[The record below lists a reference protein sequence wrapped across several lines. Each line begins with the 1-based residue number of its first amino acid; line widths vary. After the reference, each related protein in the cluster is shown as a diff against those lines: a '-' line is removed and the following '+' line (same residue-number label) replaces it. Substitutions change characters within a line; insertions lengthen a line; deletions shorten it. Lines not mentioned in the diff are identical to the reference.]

1 MESEGEYCRK
11 YKTELENTGL
21 NIKTHAHTSTV
32 HFVAS
37 PPVSK
42 VKAWPRDNNVTDKI
56 DTEMPILFFPIP
68 FNSCWGALKNGLSII
83 GRYCNFTYAYMH

>member
-32 HFVAS
+32 HFAAS

-42 VKAWPRDNNVTDKI
+42 VKA
-56 DTEMPILFFPIP
+56 
-68 FNSCWGALKNGLSII
+68 
-83 GRYCNFTYAYMH
+83 